1 MIRWRRQ
8 PNGYCWNLLEAGTLA
23 DVTDSADELEQQIE
37 SLRAAVRQAM
47 SAGDRPRA
55 RALRAEIRALEDA
68 WDDAVETLAPEP
80 SVPAHHHVGGGGSI
94 LPLREQVHGALTL
107 LTVPAAPKLIAQ
119 VYNACFSGDINSA
132 KLTSLRRDEERSFR
146 SAPFARPYY
155 LCAALTADRL
165 APVRGLL
172 AISTWPLERRIIG
185 ALSPRVDFLTAAI
198 SIAEHLDR
206 LPGIDRDAA
215 RLLWLFAENIPGAAD
230 GIGNA
235 KPDTV
240 IRAARSELHTHQPA
254 DRSHREAAA
263 ARARTQ
269 LDDADRFFGSHLRS
283 LRTGTDS

>member
-1 MIRWRRQ
+1 MRSTQ
-8 PNGYCWNLLEAGTLA
+8 PKWVLLEFTGARKVA
-23 DVTDSADELEQQIE
+23 DVPDSVEELEQQIE
-37 SLRAAVRQAM
+37 TLRAAVRQAM

-55 RALRAEIRALEDA
+55 KALKAELRTLEDA
-68 WDDAVETLAPEP
+68 WDDAVESLAPEP
-80 SVPAHHHVGGGGSI
+80 ETAPTQRDGASI
-94 LPLREQVHGALTL
+94 LPLREQVHSALTL
-107 LTVPAAPKLIAQ
+107 LSVPAAPKLIAQ
-119 VYNACFSGDINSA
+119 VYNACFGGDINSA

-172 AISTWPLERRIIG
+172 AISTWQLDRRIIG
-185 ALSPRVDFLTAAI
+185 PLSPRVDFLTAAV
-198 SIAEHLDR
+198 SIAEHIDR
-206 LPGIDRDAA
+206 LPGIDHNAA

-230 GIGNA
+230 GIGSA

-240 IRAARSELHTHQPA
+240 IRAARSELLTHQPV

-269 LDDADRFFGSHLRS
+269 LDDTDRLFGSHLRS
-283 LRTGTDS
+283 VRTGTDS

>member
-1 MIRWRRQ
+1 M
-8 PNGYCWNLLEAGTLA
+8 P
-23 DVTDSADELEQQIE
+23 DSVEELEQQIE

-55 RALRAEIRALEDA
+55 RALKAELRALEDA
-68 WDDAVETLAPEP
+68 WDEALETLAPEP
-80 SVPAHHHVGGGGSI
+80 AEAPETPVHRDGASI
-94 LPLREQVHGALTL
+94 LPLREQVHSALTL
-107 LTVPAAPKLIAQ
+107 LAVPAAPKLIAQ
-119 VYNACFSGDINSA
+119 VYNACFGGDINSA

-172 AISTWPLERRIIG
+172 AISTWQLDRRIIG
-185 ALSPRVDFLTAAI
+185 ALSPRVDFLTSAV

-206 LPGIDRDAA
+206 LPTIDRGAA

-240 IRAARSELHTHQPA
+240 IRAARAELHTHQPV

-269 LDDADRFFGSHLRS
+269 LDDADRLFGTHLRS
-283 LRTGTDS
+283 VRTGTDS